1 MKPAPFE
8 YAAPETLAEA
18 LALLHQQGGDSKV
31 LAGGQSLIPVMN
43 FRLAQPTF
51 LIDVNRLGELAYVRE
66 QNGRLQIGALTRHT
80 QIEHHPLIAQHAPL
94 VHEAMPHVAH
104 PQIRNRGTI
113 GGSLAHADPAAE
125 LPVLAVALGG
135 RFLLQ
140 SQRGQRWVSASDFF
154 TGLFE
159 TALAEDELLT
169 AVELPIAQP
178 NRGYA
183 FVEMARRHGDYAL
196 AGVAAWVELDAQQIC
211 RSAQLVYLNAGAIP
225 LNAPRAAELLV
236 GQPITAASMAAAAHT
251 AQQEIDP
258 VGDIHASAD
267 YKRHLAA
274 VLTQRALQAAA
285 SRVTAN
291 L

>member
-1 MKPAPFE
+1 MKPAPFD

-18 LALLHQQGGDSKV
+18 LALLHQHGADGKV

-43 FRLAQPTF
+43 FRLAQPSF
-51 LIDVNRLGELAYVRE
+51 LLDVNRLPDLAYVR
-66 QNGRLQIGALTRHT
+66 QHDGRLQIGALTRHT
-80 QIEHHPLIAQHAPL
+80 QLEHHPLIAQHAPL

-104 PQIRNRGTI
+104 PQIRNRGTV
-113 GGSLAHADPAAE
+113 GGSIAHADPAAE
-125 LPVLAVALGG
+125 LPVLAVALDG

-140 SQRGQRWVSASDFF
+140 SQRGQRWVAARDFF

-169 AVELPIAQP
+169 AIELPVARP
-178 NRGYA
+178 RTGYA
-183 FVEMARRHGDYAL
+183 FVELARRHGDYAL
-196 AGVAAWVELDAQQIC
+196 AGVAVSVELDDHAIC
-211 RSAQLVYLNAGAIP
+211 RAAQLVYLNAGP
-225 LNAPRAAELLV
+225 TPMPAPHAAELLI
-236 GQPITAASMAAAAHT
+236 GQTITPASTAAAAAA

-274 VLTQRALQAAA
+274 VLTQRALQ
-285 SRVTAN
+285 TAVERIIGQP
-291 L
+291 